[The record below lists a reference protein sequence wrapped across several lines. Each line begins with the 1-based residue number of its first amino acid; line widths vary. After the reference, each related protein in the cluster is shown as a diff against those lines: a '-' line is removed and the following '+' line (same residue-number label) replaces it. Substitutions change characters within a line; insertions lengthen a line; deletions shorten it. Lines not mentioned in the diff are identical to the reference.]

1 MIYDNKG
8 MIIVDMPENCKN
20 CRFYYFARDG
30 HKGKLCGGCRI
41 IPTVAIQDSSIKQ
54 DWCPIKPMP
63 TKFESAIEGNWDLGD
78 GWNHCIDEIIRR
90 SGK

>member
-8 MIIVDMPENCKN
+8 IIIVDMPENCKN
-20 CRFYYFARDG
+20 CRFYYFARDWHTG
-30 HKGKLCGGCRI
+30 QLCGGCRI

-63 TKFESAIEGNWDLGD
+63 IKIESVIRCNWDWVY
-78 GWNHCIDEIIRR
+78 GWNSCIDAIIRR
-90 SGK
+90 TEK